1 MNFNGTAVTQAQ
13 REQLAQRW
21 LASTQAQ
28 QLSPGQSEQF
38 AQQIRSGDLDHQ
50 VQQNCMAQAS
60 VGQSMTTSFQT
71 PFGEIQI
78 PGFMPPMQPFPSMTL
93 AGMPQ
98 VPMPAMQFPAM
109 TPFQMPVIA
118 PMFPPLMPEMHSPF
132 AAPNTTPA
140 IPQPFDMGLTAVQGY
155 PQPFSQTVN
164 FPGGQATRQAVTFP
178 GGSANHQNINYSG
191 RNGNAQVSYSSS
203 NSSGHWSSH
212 GSTATGHPALPSAAH
227 YPQNIPVQSAQP
239 IPIPQQAP
247 IGSQHGFDEP
257 EPMPPI
263 VAPPAYFEVADS
275 SAAQAQAP
283 SQNSRLHDAFAQQL
297 NEETYFSN
305 PPGAPDRSAGAVIRG
320 SPRGRVMAQ
329 NPLGEKICPSLLLKG
344 PTLVDASSS
353 TYSSQRESMECRHA
367 VLPYRRTSPPLRLS
381 VARADAVRSTVIG
394 QANSRTDQGLGVA
407 IPQLANIIHRS
418 GNVMGFAPRQTMLA
432 RRKTFVHCGCLQ
444 ECGALH
450 FTSTDLNNDA
460 SITPSKESRLASP
473 SVPTQPIT
481 VSPTTSPINE
491 PTSFEIKDN
500 EMTRL
505 PALRRKQAYR
515 DLRIATD
522 ILSLV
527 RSHPRHP
534 VMCGPVGLTDGCLTD
549 DTDLASLVPLPLF
562 YGRPSAHR
570 VGGHPAR
577 VLVVEESLTKRQAV
591 RPDRSNPGREAKALS
606 SARHTRNHVDLRIPI
621 RSQRSKLTKEPPSQ
635 AHSAIAI
642 VNNTDRLYDD
652 ETDMLRTLHGFPYD
666 IRCRPCPSRKPE
678 QALWKSCARVV
689 KCSIRR
695 MMRI

>member
-78 PGFMPPMQPFPSMTL
+78 PGFMPPMQPFPSTTL

-329 NPLGEKICPSLLLKG
+329 NPLGEKICTSLLLKG

-407 IPQLANIIHRS
+407 IPQLANIILRS

-635 AHSAIAI
+635 AHSAITI

-678 QALWKSCARVV
+678 QAFWKSCARVV